1 MAPQAKDSPSNDW
14 RETLFGSFIQKNQTP
29 TDTVADEES
38 PLDLVPTTTAFDT
51 NQYEYI
57 AIFIGA
63 NYCPHCKEF
72 APTVV
77 AGATALENNKCKVI
91 FVSND
96 RDQENFQASCHKNAG
111 IDVMPYD
118 LDKTKA
124 MRDLF
129 DLKTIPALMILR
141 NGNFDADTPTIVTNG
156 RHALVADPQA
166 KSFPW
171 TDATKPTST
180 NDENKHVSTVDRLV
194 IRGKYG
200 TWWQLGHFANPA
212 KPDEMYMDEHA
223 VRARAGIL
231 NVITWIAIM
240 NVFFWKEKIYV
251 AVLFP
256 IVSWEFLM
264 SMIFG
269 LTPFAPIGVLGSLL
283 AIWLHPEPMW
293 KPAKPKRFAWLIG
306 LILASLCLTW
316 FMNRQDLGG
325 AYRPLIGATVLT
337 CNLATWL
344 ESSCGFCLGCF
355 IYNTY
360 LVKWFKLEE
369 CQECKI

>member
-1 MAPQAKDSPSNDW
+1 MPDVSSNQDW
-14 RETLFGSFIQKNQTP
+14 RMELFGPFIRQNTSSI
-29 TDTVADEES
+29 DEEA
-38 PLDLVPTTTAFDT
+38 PIELIPTIKAFESS
-51 NQYEYI
+51 QYDYI
-57 AIFIGA
+57 AVFIGA
-63 NYCPHCKEF
+63 NYCPHCREF

-77 AGATALENNKCKVI
+77 SSAPTLESKKCKVI

-96 RDQENFQASCHKNAG
+96 RDEENFDASCKKNIG
-111 IDVMPYD
+111 VDVMPYN

-141 NGNFDADTPTIVTNG
+141 NDNFSATAPIVVTNA
-156 RHALVADPQA
+156 RHPLVADPQA

-171 TDATKPTST
+171 GAEESPDTIKS
-180 NDENKHVSTVDRLV
+180 NDSKHISAMDRFI

-200 TWWQLGHFANPA
+200 KWWQLGHYANPN

-231 NVITWIAIM
+231 NAITWVVLINI
-240 NVFFWKEKIYV
+240 FFWRDPIFVKIF
-251 AVLFP
+251 FP
-256 IVSWEFLM
+256 LVSWEFLS
-264 SMIFG
+264 SMTFG
-269 LTPFAPIGVLGSLL
+269 LTPFAPIGVMGNIL
-283 AIWLHPEPMW
+283 AIWFHPEPLW

-306 LILASLCLTW
+306 LSLSVLCLNL
-316 FMNRQDLGG
+316 FVNRFRLGPDL
-325 AYRPLIGATVLT
+325 YRPLIGATVLT